1 MIMKYKKK
9 KIFKLDEVEEER
21 VSVFALVSQA
31 KDYKL
36 SWHLNK
42 LLSIDLQKDKNYI
55 CRGKSFFSRFK
66 FLDSEKY
73 GSLTLTSNNSG
84 KGYLETT
91 QKKINYFLTTGNILE
106 RNEKNELVRKINTVS
121 EVLFAFEIDFKKT
134 RDLDNIIL
142 ND

>member
-66 FLDSEKY
+66 FLESEKY

-91 QKKINYFLTTGNILE
+91 QKKINYFQT
-106 RNEKNELVRKINTVS
+106 
-121 EVLFAFEIDFKKT
+121 
-134 RDLDNIIL
+134 IIL
-142 ND
+142 NTHMIIAVVTFFLLSIINFTKYLIKEIY

>member
-1 MIMKYKKK
+1 MKYKK
-9 KIFKLDEVEEER
+9 KIFKLDDVEEDGI
-21 VSVFALVSQA
+21 SVFALVSQA

-36 SWHLNK
+36 SWYLNK

-55 CRGKSFFSRFK
+55 CRGKIFFSSFK
-66 FLDSEKY
+66 FLKSEKY

-91 QKKINYFLTTGNILE
+91 QKKINYFLTTRNFLE
-106 RNEKNELVRKINTVS
+106 KNEKNELVRKINTIS
-121 EVLFAFEIDFKKT
+121 EVLFAFEIDLKKT
-134 RDLDNIIL
+134 RALHNIIL

>member
-1 MIMKYKKK
+1 MNYKKK
-9 KIFKLDEVEEER
+9 KIFKLDDIEEENF
-21 VSVFALVSQA
+21 SVFALVSQA

-55 CRGKSFFSRFK
+55 CKGKTFFSRYK
-66 FLDSEKY
+66 ISESEKY

-84 KGYLETT
+84 KGYLEAS
-91 QKKINYFLTTGNILE
+91 QKNINYFLTTGNILE
-106 RNEKNELVRKINTVS
+106 SNEKEELVKKINTIS
-121 EVLFAFEIDFKKT
+121 EVLFAFELDLKNT
-134 RDLDNIIL
+134 RVLNNINH